1 MKKILLT
8 SIVMSLTFQVV
19 ISQSTRVEVPTEFFR
34 NELRDGG
41 LPPNVV
47 GTPYETEDF
56 QIGKIYIKDA
66 DPYMARVRYDAY
78 RDNLEI
84 DTDGKVSTLLKRE
97 YIKAEIGNKLYAIY
111 EYQVDKNNVRKG
123 YFKQLNNGDYKLL
136 LKVKKEFKQGEEAA
150 STYKKDSP
158 PRFVDELTYYISTP
172 DMKAKEVKL
181 KKKSLAKILGKEKVA
196 SIADSKKLKLNSEQD
211 VIMLLN
217 TLNFSGNSK

>member
-84 DTDGKVSTLLKRE
+84 DADGKVSTLLKRE

-196 SIADSKKLKLNSEQD
+196 SIADSKKLKLNSELE

-217 TLNFSGNSK
+217 ILNFSGNSK